1 MERKARILPL
11 KVNIDNLLRIAALFV
26 GPLRMTPE
34 EAIEEL
40 GMVAHAVF
48 LNTSSELTTP
58 KTNMSNLRRALED
71 MLDRRGLPT
80 NIKLNAEHLVTAKCK
95 V

>member
-1 MERKARILPL
+1 M
-11 KVNIDNLLRIAALFV
+11 AALFV

-40 GMVAHAVF
+40 AMIARAVF
-48 LNTSSELTTP
+48 PNEAAELTTSTT
-58 KTNMSNLRRALED
+58 KMSNLRRAVEHMLE
-71 MLDRRGLPT
+71 RRGLPT
-80 NIKLNAEHLVTAKCK
+80 DIKLKDKQLATAKCK